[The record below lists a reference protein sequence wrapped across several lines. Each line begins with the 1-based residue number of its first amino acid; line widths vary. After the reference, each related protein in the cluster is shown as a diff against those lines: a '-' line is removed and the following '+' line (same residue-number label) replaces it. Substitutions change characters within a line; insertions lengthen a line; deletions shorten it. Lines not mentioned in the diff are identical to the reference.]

1 MLKFSID
8 SKAGRWLVMP
18 TPGIEYDAHGR
29 PMRVR
34 RTNKDKDRD
43 KDKDNRSL
51 ISSTSSRRH
60 RDSSASSS
68 RTLVPSD
75 TSTQPSEY
83 TLPNANL
90 DQSPDVK
97 DNRSVISSSSSRKY
111 RDPSVSSSR
120 TPVPPDCSTHTSD
133 SSQQNVNVDQ
143 LPELPESGPDSPS
156 SATSPMNRTV
166 SNMSTSASLVSPT
179 MQHLLPASVQ
189 AYLAPYCE
197 SAVDLTEPVSSQ
209 PTPKPEKS
217 KEPVDVKPV
226 DVKPADVKPAD
237 VKPIDVKPVDA
248 KTNPSKISSL
258 GPSSDTPTLVGKS
271 SSESVKNA
279 LTVTSTQPIPSGRD
293 PQQKKPASLK
303 AEDSRQDSLVK
314 VPASA
319 PLPYGVGPSGEQFYY
334 SPQFAYPPAHQ
345 AIGPAP
351 VQHAPT
357 SQALSH
363 YSEYGPP
370 SGHHPP
376 PMIPPEAP
384 QPPNSTYPGQWDRGS
399 TTIEGRPDD
408 STMALFHRISC
419 AIPDLH
425 ALMSLHHETCGIL
438 EASQLHIR
446 DQEARTAAQ
455 ARQLENRIMQMEK
468 DLDSM
473 GKKHSTEVT
482 RLKQDT
488 RNLEKRCK
496 ELQHKL
502 TAGGKHNE
510 ALQAAN
516 ETLRAEQKET
526 GRKYHEYEA
535 ALNEAFQRD
544 KDRLIVEQRT
554 NQRAMQDELQ
564 AHTRIAEANLSK
576 RLAEQRRAHEE
587 ETQTLENRWS
597 RQRRELED
605 RQAKLRRDLEDTLEA
620 KQKVVDEERRTYLQ
634 AREGW
639 DKERETLTRKWEE
652 ERSLLQR
659 ASEEQRKAL
668 MTQYQREKDSL
679 IKQSS
684 QSRNSSEAEDYVL
697 GLQREIERLKAG
709 WSADSFKFQKATAD
723 FKTTA
728 RTLNEQNS
736 KLQKLMEVFGHGRP
750 PGNM

>member
-1 MLKFSID
+1 
-8 SKAGRWLVMP
+8 MP
-18 TPGIEYDAHGR
+18 TAGIEYDAHGR

-68 RTLVPSD
+68 RTPVPSD
-75 TSTQPSEY
+75 SSTQPSEY
-83 TLPNANL
+83 TPSNANL
-90 DQSPDVK
+90 DQGPDIK
-97 DNRSVISSSSSRKY
+97 DNRSIISSSSSRKH
-111 RDPSVSSSR
+111 RDPSASSSR
-120 TPVPPDCSTHTSD
+120 TPVPPDCSTQTSD
-133 SSQQNVNVDQ
+133 SSQQNVNLDQ

-166 SNMSTSASLVSPT
+166 SNMSNSATLVSPT
-179 MQHLLPASVQ
+179 VQHLLPASIQ
-189 AYLAPYCE
+189 PYLAPYCE
-197 SAVDLTEPVSSQ
+197 SVADLSDPVSSQ
-209 PTPKPEKS
+209 PTPRAEKS
-217 KEPVDVKPV
+217 KEPADAKPVDVKPV
-226 DVKPADVKPAD
+226 DADP
-237 VKPIDVKPVDA
+237 
-248 KTNPSKISSL
+248 NPSKSSTL
-258 GPSSDTPTLVGKS
+258 LSSSDKPTLVRKS
-271 SSESVKNA
+271 SSESVKTA
-279 LTVTSTQPIPSGRD
+279 LSATRSQPAASGRD
-293 PQQKKPASLK
+293 QQQQQQQQKPASLK
-303 AEDSRQDSLVK
+303 SEDSKHEPRART
-314 VPASA
+314 PASA

-334 SPQFAYPPAHQ
+334 PPQLAYLPTHQ
-345 AIGPAP
+345 AIGPPP
-351 VQHAPT
+351 VQQAPT
-357 SQALSH
+357 SQALAH

-370 SGHHPP
+370 GGHHPP
-376 PMIPPEAP
+376 SMIPPEAP
-384 QPPNSTYPGQWDRGS
+384 HPPISTYQGQWDRGPPS
-399 TTIEGRPDD
+399 IGGRPDD

-446 DQEARTAAQ
+446 DQEARKAAE
-455 ARQLENRIMQMEK
+455 ARQLENRIVQMER

-473 GKKHSTEVT
+473 SKKHSTEMT
-482 RLKQDT
+482 RLKLET

-516 ETLRAEQKET
+516 EALRTEQKEA
-526 GRKYHEYEA
+526 GQKYQEYEA
-535 ALNEAFQRD
+535 TLNQAFQRD
-544 KDRLIVEQRT
+544 KDKMIVEHRT

-564 AHTRIAEANLSK
+564 AHTRIADAILSK
-576 RLAEQRRAHEE
+576 RLAEERRAHEE
-587 ETQTLENRWS
+587 ETQTLENRWN

-605 RQAKLRRDLEDTLEA
+605 RQANLRRDLEDTLEA

-634 AREGW
+634 ARDGW

-659 ASEEQRKAL
+659 ASEEQRKTLTA
-668 MTQYQREKDSL
+668 QYQRERESIL
-679 IKQSS
+679 KQSS
-684 QSRNSSEAEDYVL
+684 QSRNSSETEDYVL

-736 KLQKLMEVFGHGRP
+736 KVQKLMEIFGHGTHPR
-750 PGNM
+750 NIWIYWTSLR

>member
-1 MLKFSID
+1 MLNCSIN
-8 SKAGRWLVMP
+8 SKAGRWLAMP
-18 TPGIEYDAHGR
+18 TAGIEYDAHGR

-60 RDSSASSS
+60 RDSSLSSS
-68 RTLVPSD
+68 RTPVPSD
-75 TSTQPSEY
+75 SSTQPSEY
-83 TLPNANL
+83 TPQNANP

-97 DNRSVISSSSSRKY
+97 DNRSVIPSSSSRKY
-111 RDPSVSSSR
+111 RDPSASSSR
-120 TPVPPDCSTHTSD
+120 TPVPPDCSTQASD
-133 SSQQNVNVDQ
+133 SSQQNVNLDQ

-166 SNMSTSASLVSPT
+166 SNMSTSASLVSPI

-189 AYLAPYCE
+189 PYLAPYCE
-197 SAVDLTEPVSSQ
+197 STIDLSEPVSSQ
-209 PTPKPEKS
+209 PTPRAEKL
-217 KEPVDVKPV
+217 KEP
-226 DVKPADVKPAD
+226 ADA
-237 VKPIDVKPVDA
+237 KPVDA
-248 KTNPSKISSL
+248 KPIPSKTSNLVSS
-258 GPSSDTPTLVGKS
+258 SETPPLVHKS
-271 SSESVKNA
+271 SSESA
-279 LTVTSTQPIPSGRD
+279 RTAFSVTSSQLVPSSRD

-303 AEDSRQDSLVK
+303 SEDSKHDSLVK
-314 VPASA
+314 ASASA
-319 PLPYGVGPSGEQFYY
+319 PLPYNVAPSGEQLYY
-334 SPQFAYPPAHQ
+334 SPQFAYPPTHQ
-345 AIGPAP
+345 AIGPPP

-357 SQALSH
+357 SQALTH

-370 SGHHPP
+370 ASHHPSQI
-376 PMIPPEAP
+376 IPPEAP
-384 QPPNSTYPGQWDRGS
+384 QLPISTYQDQWDRGPTS
-399 TTIEGRPDD
+399 IGGRPDD
-408 STMALFHRISC
+408 GTMALFHRISC

-425 ALMSLHHETCGIL
+425 ALMSLHHETCGML
-438 EASQLHIR
+438 EASQFHIR
-446 DQEARTAAQ
+446 DQEVRKAAE

-473 GKKHSTEVT
+473 SKKHSNDIT
-482 RLKQDT
+482 RLKLDT

-516 ETLRAEQKET
+516 ETLRAEQKEA
-526 GRKYHEYEA
+526 GRKYQEYEA

-544 KDRLIVEQRT
+544 KDRLVVEQRT

-564 AHTRIAEANLSK
+564 AHTRIGDANLSK

-587 ETQTLENRWS
+587 ETQTLENRWT

-605 RQAKLRRDLEDTLEA
+605 RQANLRRDLEDTLEA

-639 DKERETLTRKWEE
+639 DKERETLTRKV
-652 ERSLLQR
+652 RIFR
-659 ASEEQRKAL
+659 
-668 MTQYQREKDSL
+668 
-679 IKQSS
+679 
-684 QSRNSSEAEDYVL
+684 VHFC
-697 GLQREIERLKAG
+697 
-709 WSADSFKFQKATAD
+709 SFGSN
-723 FKTTA
+723 
-728 RTLNEQNS
+728 LEC
-736 KLQKLMEVFGHGRP
+736 
-750 PGNM
+750 